1 MVGFD
6 LVEQLNRNVR
16 EISHVRSSAIKK
28 IRNLLVEWTPLHI
41 AAELVLAT
49 GHTEGSIKDLSHGN
63 NLHSQIE
70 SVSSYVFTES

>member
-1 MVGFD
+1 M
-6 LVEQLNRNVR
+6 
-16 EISHVRSSAIKK
+16 
-28 IRNLLVEWTPLHI
+28 EWTPLHI

-49 GHTEGSIKDLSHGN
+49 GHTEGSIKDLSHGK